1 VGDSGSIAL
10 IADHLF
16 GSPLLPPHLLSDLD
30 GSLMPRREALRD
42 ATAGPR
48 TIPAGHLRP
57 AANGRAEVALDEER
71 REAPPVTLERQH
83 KRLSEAVKE
92 RLRVSIEGEDFPV
105 HLTLDEAEGISRVL
119 WEVVG
124 HMGDDVGEKGY
135 EFNLITRA
143 REVATGL
150 QAAVLASVARSGPH
164 LVPEIE
170 NDE

>member
-1 VGDSGSIAL
+1 
-10 IADHLF
+10 
-16 GSPLLPPHLLSDLD
+16 
-30 GSLMPRREALRD
+30 MTPRRERPCEPPPRALKLS
-42 ATAGPR
+42 APGTCAQP
-48 TIPAGHLRP
+48 
-57 AANGRAEVALDEER
+57 ANGRAEVALDEER
-71 REAPPVTLERQH
+71 RETPLVTLDQRH

-105 HLTLDEAEGISRVL
+105 HLTLDEAEGITRVL

-164 LVPEIE
+164 LVPDVEE
-170 NDE
+170 GEQRS